1 MKTFFVATLLSLAM
15 LAMPAQAETAVQ
27 QSWRCQAGDVQVISN
42 TPCRDGAQPV
52 MRGTAVIY
60 QCLQNGVLSFQQR
73 PCAAADKRVQLYT
86 DTRTPQD
93 IKSGQQ
99 VRSSVLSQAN
109 AARAEQLARERSRG
123 VTVIGK
129 VESTNRTAG
138 DGKSDGYRKP
148 NRSSGGY

>member
-1 MKTFFVATLLSLAM
+1 MTILRWVPVLM
-15 LAMPAQAETAVQ
+15 LAVITCPASADAPVQ